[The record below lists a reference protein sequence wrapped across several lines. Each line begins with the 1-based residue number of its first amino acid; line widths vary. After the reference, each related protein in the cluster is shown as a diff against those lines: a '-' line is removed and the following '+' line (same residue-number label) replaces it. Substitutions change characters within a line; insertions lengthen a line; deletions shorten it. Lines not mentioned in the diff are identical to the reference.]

1 MSASNYHLLKTKS
14 IRAFSKTSS
23 KFYTIHY
30 GSFEF
35 SEHLL
40 MAAFL
45 RFRSTCFSEY
55 LKWML
60 SSLSKQANFFSEYFC
75 IKNHSK
81 NIYFHSPF
89 HEEREFLSL
98 LFIMFSS
105 LLFRSSLF
113 KNFSS
118 LTKLKDFDFFKA
130 TTLSTLNIKYVK
142 LIYIKGWF
150 WFTFE

>member
-1 MSASNYHLLKTKS
+1 M
-14 IRAFSKTSS
+14 
-23 KFYTIHY
+23 
-30 GSFEF
+30 
-35 SEHLL
+35 
-40 MAAFL
+40 
-45 RFRSTCFSEY
+45 
-55 LKWML
+55 
-60 SSLSKQANFFSEYFC
+60 
-75 IKNHSK
+75 
-81 NIYFHSPF
+81 YFHSHF

-142 LIYIKGWF
+142 LIYIKG
-150 WFTFE
+150 